1 MSTDLLA
8 TAETEWRLPSPR
20 KVGLTLVILTES
32 SLFTIFVVA
41 YLFYIGKSLNPPYP
55 WQVLEFPWLG
65 SLFLFS
71 SSGTVVAAEHK
82 LKKGDKAGFELWWL
96 ITALLGLA
104 FLIYTGTEWYSLIY
118 HDGLTLSTNLFGST
132 FYSLVGLHAS
142 HVVVGFI
149 LLTLILVA
157 SVTGNIKPRH
167 HEHIEMISWYW
178 HFVDGI
184 WAVVVTVVYIIG
196 MQH

>member
-71 SSGTVVAAEHK
+71 SSGT
-82 LKKGDKAGFELWWL
+82 
-96 ITALLGLA
+96 
-104 FLIYTGTEWYSLIY
+104 
-118 HDGLTLSTNLFGST
+118 
-132 FYSLVGLHAS
+132 
-142 HVVVGFI
+142 
-149 LLTLILVA
+149 
-157 SVTGNIKPRH
+157 
-167 HEHIEMISWYW
+167 
-178 HFVDGI
+178 
-184 WAVVVTVVYIIG
+184 
-196 MQH
+196 